1 MNIPD
6 VDTALKDM
14 TKVARLLPPA
24 ETILFRLAGIQTL
37 AHEPHKSLSTLRR
50 LDKTPEVIAAR
61 DLATLIIQAED
72 SLGEGAC
79 YNPEFA
85 VVAIS
90 VAEMKIRVPLPREWT
105 LIRVRAK
112 FETDDL
118 KGAEEALDKVSPE
131 KVDAEILLWKGKARL
146 FRDHYLAAAEIFQV
160 IHAGER
166 RSKFRKQQIRTRI
179 AKKRSP
185 IWNWQWP
192 SRPNVLPKCP
202 VSDSVTPTKPSGYSA
217 KHFKQIS
224 LIRPQKQSTFVT
236 ERLV

>member
-1 MNIPD
+1 MKMVD
-6 VDTALKDM
+6 VDAALNDM

-24 ETILFRLAGIQTL
+24 EAILFRLAGIQTL
-37 AHEPHKSLSTLRR
+37 AHEPHKALSTLRR

-61 DLATLIIQAED
+61 DLAALIIQAED

-118 KGAEEALDKVSPE
+118 KGAEEALDNVPPE
-131 KVDAEILLWKGKARL
+131 KVDAEIMLWKGKARL
-146 FRDHYLAAAEIFQV
+146 FRDYYMAAAEIFQV
-160 IHAGER
+160 I
-166 RSKFRKQQIRTRI
+166 
-179 AKKRSP
+179 SP
-185 IWNWQWP
+185 
-192 SRPNVLPKCP
+192 R
-202 VSDSVTPTKPSGYSA
+202 
-217 KHFKQIS
+217 
-224 LIRPQKQSTFVT
+224 
-236 ERLV
+236 